1 MSFPRVLLGELVRP
15 VERLEKPVAG
25 RSYRQIGVRLWGLGA
40 YEREVLDGHDTKYSK
55 LNRAIHNDIIVN
67 KIWARNGSVAIVPE
81 SLTGSFCS
89 GEFPLY
95 SPNQELL
102 EPQWFHWITKAKWFW
117 NECDEMSRG
126 TSGKNRIRPERFLE
140 IAIPLPPIDEQRRIL
155 QCIENMSTKLWA
167 ARQLKRQAVKLA
179 ASLSSAI
186 SDGAYESLE
195 KEYGTEQVGS
205 LCISISD
212 GDHNTPQF
220 SEVGVKF
227 VFVGNVSSGY
237 LHFEGS
243 RFVTRDYFM
252 AIKPQRV
259 PRRGDILYSA
269 VGATLGVPAIVD
281 TDEQFCFQRH
291 VAIIKPE
298 PSLIDSRYCWHMLRS
313 RTVSESAWSKTTG
326 TAQPT
331 IPLRGIGTLE
341 IPVPPLAEQRSIAL
355 SLDELNAKADKLKKL
370 QAKTATELD
379 ALMPSILDRAFT
391 GEL

>member
-1 MSFPRVLLGELVRP
+1 
-15 VERLEKPVAG
+15 
-25 RSYRQIGVRLWGLGA
+25 
-40 YEREVLDGHDTKYSK
+40 
-55 LNRAIHNDIIVN
+55 
-67 KIWARNGSVAIVPE
+67 
-81 SLTGSFCS
+81 
-89 GEFPLY
+89 
-95 SPNQELL
+95 
-102 EPQWFHWITKAKWFW
+102 
-117 NECDEMSRG
+117 
-126 TSGKNRIRPERFLE
+126 
-140 IAIPLPPIDEQRRIL
+140 
-155 QCIENMSTKLWA
+155 
-167 ARQLKRQAVKLA
+167 
-179 ASLSSAI
+179 
-186 SDGAYESLE
+186 
-195 KEYGTEQVGS
+195 
-205 LCISISD
+205 
-212 GDHNTPQF
+212 
-220 SEVGVKF
+220 
-227 VFVGNVSSGY
+227 
-237 LHFEGS
+237 
-243 RFVTRDYFM
+243 M

-331 IPLRGIGTLE
+331 IPLRGIRTLE

>member
-167 ARQLKRQAVKLA
+167 ARQLKRQAVKWPPHFQA
-179 ASLSSAI
+179 QSRMERMNHWRRSMEQSR
-186 SDGAYESLE
+186 SDRSVFQFQTGI
-195 KEYGTEQVGS
+195 T
-205 LCISISD
+205 
-212 GDHNTPQF
+212 TP
-220 SEVGVKF
+220 
-227 VFVGNVSSGY
+227 
-237 LHFEGS
+237 
-243 RFVTRDYFM
+243 
-252 AIKPQRV
+252 
-259 PRRGDILYSA
+259 
-269 VGATLGVPAIVD
+269 
-281 TDEQFCFQRH
+281 
-291 VAIIKPE
+291 
-298 PSLIDSRYCWHMLRS
+298 
-313 RTVSESAWSKTTG
+313 
-326 TAQPT
+326 
-331 IPLRGIGTLE
+331 
-341 IPVPPLAEQRSIAL
+341 L
-355 SLDELNAKADKLKKL
+355 SLVK
-370 QAKTATELD
+370 
-379 ALMPSILDRAFT
+379 
-391 GEL
+391 